1 MSARDGSTTDAFG
14 IEIEPQVMQ
23 DLVEAGFLAASR
35 NMAPLAL
42 DVFAAVIAARP
53 GLAAGYVGTAYALLG
68 AGMPEKAV
76 EALRDAPPG
85 MEIDL
90 FRGMASLRA
99 GRIEAGRKLLEHV
112 AKYADQDNLRDIAK
126 TLLAEGT
133 S

>member
-1 MSARDGSTTDAFG
+1 MSTNDGTGTDPFG
-14 IEIEPQVMQ
+14 ITIEPQVMQ

-35 NMAPLAL
+35 NMAHVAL

-53 GLAAGYVGTAYALLG
+53 GLAAGHIGTAYALLG

-85 MEIDL
+85 METDL
-90 FRGMASLRA
+90 FKGIASLRA
-99 GRIEAGRKLLEHV
+99 GRTAAGRKLLEHV
-112 AKYADQDNLRDIAK
+112 AKYADQESLREVAK
-126 TLLAEGT
+126 TLLAEVD